1 MEKQISLHELTGQ
14 ESGAVI
20 YAKNGQVPEI
30 VTCNWAW
37 AEADR
42 PNFLPAYFAGGL
54 IWTDYLVGTVNLA
67 DAVEITTDEL
77 PSGGVCIHE
86 EFAGAGD
93 GIATAISEKTCR
105 CWDAGEGIYIV
116 APTDWN

>member
-1 MEKQISLHELTGQ
+1 MKKQISLHELTGQ

-30 VTCNWAW
+30 ITCNWAF

-54 IWTDYLVGTVNLA
+54 IWTDYLT
-67 DAVEITTDEL
+67 
-77 PSGGVCIHE
+77 
-86 EFAGAGD
+86 
-93 GIATAISEKTCR
+93 
-105 CWDAGEGIYIV
+105 
-116 APTDWN
+116 